1 MPNFNTTTSER
12 TAARKATLSLPLSLN
27 RAVSSNRIIGPVG
40 EARKTFASPTIAEQ
54 LQNVKKRSPIKHPDT
69 LGAIGRQ
76 STKQAV
82 VEIEYED
89 PTLIDRRTS
98 KRMPYWDIIMILSL
112 LFAATVTP
120 YEVTYLTEGPCVTP
134 LFIVNRA
141 CPPII
146 ISPPARLGFPGPC
159 IWVAPR
165 LPWRLP
171 PAPPARA
178 HTSCARTSCAC
189 MHLVRMHLLRCVLAP
204 PKGVVSP
211 RRIPSS

>member
-1 MPNFNTTTSER
+1 MPDFHTTTSER
-12 TAARKATLSLPLSLN
+12 TAARRATLSLPLSLN

-76 STKQAV
+76 STKQPV

-141 CPPII
+141 CPPL
-146 ISPPARLGFPGPC
+146 SSRPP
-159 IWVAPR
+159 
-165 LPWRLP
+165 
-171 PAPPARA
+171 RA
-178 HTSCARTSCAC
+178 WGSRGH
-189 MHLVRMHLLRCVLAP
+189 VY
-204 PKGVVSP
+204 G
-211 RRIPSS
+211 